1 MSAKNGGELRLS
13 SGTGGNCEILFTG
26 GPGHATIPA
35 VPREQSINAEAGQGK
50 ALLAA
55 LKTVLKRGDEA
66 GVHLGY
72 PGEGGERPF
81 RAWLVSDLL
90 AGVLRWPSAKIVVG
104 ERFDILL
111 QDAEGFPVSTIETKR
126 PYHQASEKERR
137 DFEGRL
143 SGFGTLRTAYFT
155 NGPEWERLDIF
166 SPTGTLQIRERF
178 VFNLRT
184 ATAEEAEAFFAP
196 LAADRHFASAP
207 RTNRHSV
214 SASNPHILKGL
225 AADLQQTIGDI
236 AYFLHSLLSGFREGK
251 CGAQTR
257 GIALSLFDL
266 WCEKSLVVSPR
277 QASER
282 LMARFRREA
291 AARREIEQWLAEFG
305 LTSSQSA
312 SAVDALATLP
322 EAERLD
328 PGAVANALWPAYAN
342 AARNFCAQTA
352 HVFLAR
358 ALLYRIGEDQ
368 GVFPRHLSGH
378 EMQRA
383 LTPPPPT
390 VVEAPKPA
398 TDLLSRVRQ
407 SMQEFLP
414 TIYKLGEFDWWL
426 VLTEK
431 RAVLDPNERAWIRS
445 KDEEFERVAQ
455 RVLRTLDGYFFGRV
469 DVDVW
474 RNVYQHYLPA
484 DERQRLGGFYTAEDL
499 VSLVLDLAEFVPECQ
514 GLCQLSSLDMAS
526 GSGAFV
532 ASTLARLLQHL
543 ELDLP
548 CHAHL
553 HKRGLPDWKRAEGV
567 LQTASHCLHAVDI
580 HPFAA
585 FLTTLNVLFL
595 LMPFYVKARTKNPDF
610 SLDLQIFSADSLEKH
625 DADLVAPGLFT
636 KLNSRVQL
644 TEDSFRRFQQMLR
657 KRFDRVFGNPPWGGV
672 LKGTLAP
679 VYDSGRKGRLKHEYP
694 AAAQGKYDIYGLF
707 MERALQVLQPGGRFG
722 LVTQGTF
729 IDKRWAAGL
738 RELLAHKS
746 RLRYVVDL
754 NPFGQ
759 LLFHAMNTPCITVA
773 DAVRD
778 ANPTDECIAVLSRA
792 PEDFKGLSEDEKRT
806 RVMETVRKAV
816 LELPCGRK
824 SHSVGFAQVCRV
836 PLQRLR
842 ETAAYR
848 WNLSVGATVETARQD
863 RLTAADLL
871 ETRQGV
877 TPGGCLELFLM
888 TQMEAKALELEDA
901 LVRRAVKSKQMDRWR
916 VHWGGLVLLYPYDVV
931 GDELTPAFEL
941 ERERIKDDQLRE
953 AIRRLGVEDALDFER
968 QLDDHET
975 EITRR
980 KGVNRA
986 TVPQLLKHR
995 IGLGLVNYPKVAQH
1009 LVHNYEQL
1017 EGRVFE
1023 KKRFVDLG
1031 KRWYEYHRPREPK
1044 LMFSRQRILSPTL
1057 VKTVRFS
1064 LDAAG
1069 YLSDHACLYIQPT
1082 PQTRSQYVQLRKQL
1096 SAALRHGEASSE
1108 DVLKYC
1114 LAFLNSAYAQQR
1126 LVTGHRPTPKG
1137 FYAVTKQYLE
1147 EIPIPPPAKTKAKQI
1162 VDLVTKLTTAR
1173 EQGLIDELEK
1183 GLAKLVDAVLKP

>member
-1 MSAKNGGELRLS
+1 MGVGRNHCPGVTGS
-13 SGTGGNCEILFTG
+13 SGEIVFTG
-26 GPGHATIPA
+26 RPDHATILT
-35 VPREQSINAEAGQGK
+35 VPREQSVNEEAGQGK
-50 ALLAA
+50 ALIAA
-55 LKTVLKRGDEA
+55 LKTILMRGNEA
-66 GVHLGY
+66 GMHLGY

-90 AGVLRWPSAKIVVG
+90 VGVLHWPPAKIVVG

-111 QDAEGFPVSTIETKR
+111 QDAEGFPISTIETKS

-166 SPTGTLQIRERF
+166 SPTGALEIRERF

-184 ATAEEAEAFFAP
+184 ASAEEAEAFFAP
-196 LAADRHFASAP
+196 LAADRHFASAR

-251 CGAQTR
+251 SGAQTR
-257 GIALSLFDL
+257 EITLSLFDL

-282 LMARFRREA
+282 LMTRFQQATATRRD
-291 AARREIEQWLAEFG
+291 IERWLTEFG
-305 LTSSQSA
+305 LTSSRST
-312 SAVDALATLP
+312 SAVDALAALP
-322 EAERLD
+322 AAERLD
-328 PGAVANALWPAYAN
+328 PGAVANALWPAYATS
-342 AARNFCAQTA
+342 ARNFCAQTA

-378 EMQRA
+378 EMQGA

-390 VVEAPKPA
+390 VVEVPKPA

-431 RAVLDPNERAWIRS
+431 RAVLAPNERAWIRS
-445 KDEEFERVAQ
+445 KDEELERAAQ
-455 RVLRTLDGYFFGRV
+455 RALRTLDGYFFGQV

-484 DERQRLGGFYTAEDL
+484 DDRQRLGGFYTADDL
-499 VSLVLDLAEFVPECQ
+499 VSLVLDLAEFVPESQ
-514 GLCQLSSLDMAS
+514 GLCQLSCLDMAS

-532 ASTLARLLQHL
+532 AGILARLLQHL

-553 HKRGLPDWKRAEGV
+553 HKRGLPDWKRAEVV

-595 LMPFYVKARTKNPDF
+595 LMPFYVKARTRNPDF

-625 DADLVAPGLFT
+625 DADLMAPDLFA

-644 TEDSFRRFQQMLR
+644 TEDSFRRFQQMLHE
-657 KRFDRVFGNPPWGGV
+657 RFDRVFGNPPWGGV

-679 VYDSGRKGRLKHEYP
+679 VYDSGRKKRLKLEYP

-707 MERALQVLQPGGRFG
+707 MEHALQVLQSGGRFG

-729 IDKRWAAGL
+729 IDKSWAAGL
-738 RELLAHKS
+738 RQLLAHKS

-773 DAVRD
+773 DFLSDV
-778 ANPTDECIAVLSRA
+778 NPTDECIAVLSRA
-792 PEDFKGLSEDEKRT
+792 PRDFKGLSEDRKRIT
-806 RVMETVRKAV
+806 VMETVRRAV
-816 LELPCGRK
+816 LGLTCARK
-824 SHSVGFAQVCRV
+824 PQSVGFAQVCRV

-842 ETAAYR
+842 ETAADR
-848 WNLSVGATVETARQD
+848 WNLSVGASVEKGRQD
-863 RLTAADLL
+863 WLTAADVL

-901 LVRRAVKSKQMDRWR
+901 LVHRAIKSKGIERWH
-916 VHWGGLVLLYPYDVV
+916 VHWSGLVLLYPYDVV
-931 GDELTPAFEL
+931 GEELTPAFEL
-941 ERERIKDDQLRE
+941 EKERIKDDQLRE
-953 AIRRLGVEDALDFER
+953 TIRRLGVEDALDFER
-968 QLDDHET
+968 QLDDHEA
-975 EITRR
+975 EITRYR
-980 KGVNRA
+980 GVNRA
-986 TVPQLLKHR
+986 NVRQLLNHR
-995 IGLGLVNYPKVAQH
+995 IGLGLVKYPRVAQY
-1009 LVHNYEQL
+1009 LVHHYEQL

-1023 KKRFVDLG
+1023 KKRFMDLG
-1031 KRWYEYHRPREPK
+1031 KRWYEYHRSREPK
-1044 LMFSRQRILSPTL
+1044 LMFSRQRIVSPTL
-1057 VKTVRFS
+1057 VKIVRFS
-1064 LDAAG
+1064 LDTAG

-1082 PQTRSQYVQLRKQL
+1082 PLTRSRYVQLRKQL
-1096 SAALRHGEASSE
+1096 SAALHDEASSE
-1108 DVLKYC
+1108 DILKYC

-1137 FYAVTKQYLE
+1137 YYTVKNQYLE

-1162 VDLVTKLTTAR
+1162 VDLVTKLTTAT
-1173 EQGLIDELEK
+1173 EQELIDKLEK
-1183 GLAKLVDAVLKP
+1183 GLARVVDAVLKP